1 MLCRA
6 PLLATLS
13 SLALAWP
20 AVAQPVWSGPALQA
34 RGPEL
39 VPGSFIVRWKPG
51 ARRRPI
57 DRVGRSWVVSSREL
71 GPASTVFRLSDTTTR
86 ASLEAIEELRRT
98 AGPEV
103 VEVVPV
109 TYRYPF
115 RIPNDP
121 WYKVQWHL
129 RKVRLEKA
137 WDRTV
142 GTSRAVV
149 AVIDTGILPEHPDLD
164 ARRLVPGYDFV
175 SDPAS
180 AGDGDGWDPD
190 PRDPGTS
197 SPTSSGLHG
206 THVAGVIGATTNNKV
221 GITGVDW
228 ACKILPVRAL
238 GAREGGKGDDADISA
253 AIRWAAGLAVPGV
266 PQNEN
271 PAHVINLSFGAEGD
285 NSELRQAIA
294 EAQQAGS
301 IVVAAAG
308 NYASNAGKTF
318 PAAYPQVVTVGA
330 TDYSGA
336 LAPYSS
342 FGPVVEI
349 VAPGGEQD
357 LTIPGTSPT
366 ECDGAPCMAG
376 IWSLYRQDLTPPRFG
391 YAHLSGTSQ
400 AAPIVSGV
408 VSLMLSKRP
417 GMSSYDVINIL
428 QQTADHSYMCKEG
441 CGKGLVNAEGAVAM
455 AAGEPIPNNS
465 RAPFQVPPDTITG
478 SGCAV
483 AATAAPGGETPF
495 SLLLVVLL
503 ARVVVL
509 VRRRRA

>member
-1 MLCRA
+1 
-6 PLLATLS
+6 
-13 SLALAWP
+13 
-20 AVAQPVWSGPALQA
+20 
-34 RGPEL
+34 
-39 VPGSFIVRWKPG
+39 
-51 ARRRPI
+51 
-57 DRVGRSWVVSSREL
+57 VVSSREL
-71 GPASTVFRLSDTTTR
+71 GPDSTVFRLSETTTR
-86 ASLEAIEELRRT
+86 ASLEAVEELRRI
-98 AGPEV
+98 AGQEV
-103 VEVVPV
+103 AEVVPV

-121 WYKVQWHL
+121 WYKVQWHF
-129 RKVRLEKA
+129 KKARLEKA

-149 AVIDTGILPEHPDLD
+149 AIIDTGILPDHPDLD

-180 AGDGDGWDPD
+180 AGDGNGWDPD

-197 SPTSSGLHG
+197 SDQSSRLHG

-221 GITGVDW
+221 GVSGVDW
-228 ACKILPVRAL
+228 ACKILPIRAL
-238 GAREGGKGDDADISA
+238 GAKEGGKGDDADIAA

-285 NSELRQAIA
+285 NSELRQAVA

-301 IVVAAAG
+301 IIVAAAG
-308 NYASNAGKTF
+308 NYAINAGKTF

-330 TDYSGA
+330 TDYKGE
-336 LAPYSS
+336 LAGYSS

-349 VAPGGEQD
+349 MAPGGEPD
-357 LTIPGTSPT
+357 YRLPGTSST
-366 ECDGAPCMAG
+366 ECDGSPCMAG
-376 IWSLYRQDLTPPRFG
+376 IWSLYRQDGTTPRFG

-408 VSLMLSKRP
+408 VSLMLSQRP
-417 GMSSYDVINIL
+417 GMTSYDVITIL
-428 QQTADHSYMCKEG
+428 RETADHSYMCKEG
-441 CGKGLVNAEGAVAM
+441 CGEGLVNAEAAVAM

-465 RAPFQVPPDTITG
+465 RAPFQVPPDTIFG

-483 AATAAPGGETPF
+483 AAAAAPEGSSPLP
-495 SLLLVVLL
+495 LLLAALL
-503 ARVVVL
+503 AAPAL
-509 VRRRRA
+509 LLRRRRA